1 MQTNII
7 CRRYSTFVF
16 STQWH
21 LLYIYK
27 LRIINNIFWVLAL
40 RALICM
46 KQMMDPAGIA
56 NWSVT
61 YVDWSEGKWHPRSFR
76 AKDVTYERLKNM
88 TVCLSIL
95 HIILTWLSWSL
106 LMSLTSIF
114 LQSIDVSIHITSDEK
129 VPSSL
134 SIWINLHVNCCELFC
149 VCIDLLDYCTILLS
163 ILSYVLKLL
172 HMSSL
177 GRFTY
182 IQLAIAIS
190 WEQIMVNY

>member
-27 LRIINNIFWVLAL
+27 LRIINNIFWVLTL

-61 YVDWSEGKWHPRSFR
+61 Y
-76 AKDVTYERLKNM
+76 ERLKNM

-95 HIILTWLSWSL
+95 HIILTWLRWSL
-106 LMSLTSIF
+106 LMSLTSIL
-114 LQSIDVSIHITSDEK
+114 LQSIDVSNHITSDEK

-134 SIWINLHVNCCELFC
+134 SIWINLHVNCCELFR
-149 VCIDLLDYCTILLS
+149 VCIYLLDYCTILLS

>member
-27 LRIINNIFWVLAL
+27 LRIINNIFWVLTL
-40 RALICM
+40 RALICII
-46 KQMMDPAGIA
+46 QMMDPAGIA

-95 HIILTWLSWSL
+95 HIILTWLRWSL

-114 LQSIDVSIHITSDEK
+114 LQSIDVSNHITSDEK

-134 SIWINLHVNCCELFC
+134 AIWINLHVNCCELFC

-163 ILSYVLKLL
+163 NLSYVLKLF
-172 HMSSL
+172 HMTSL

-182 IQLAIAIS
+182 I
-190 WEQIMVNY
+190 

>member
-1 MQTNII
+1 MLCALCSLEWKKAATVMQTNII

-27 LRIINNIFWVLAL
+27 LRIINNIFWVLTL
-40 RALICM
+40 RALICII
-46 KQMMDPAGIA
+46 QMMDPAGIA

-106 LMSLTSIF
+106 LISLTSIF
-114 LQSIDVSIHITSDEK
+114 SAVD
-129 VPSSL
+129 
-134 SIWINLHVNCCELFC
+134 WCEHPHHQWWEGAFLPCYLNQFAC
-149 VCIDLLDYCTILLS
+149 
-163 ILSYVLKLL
+163 KLL
-172 HMSSL
+172 RIISCLHL
-177 GRFTY
+177 FTGLLY
-182 IQLAIAIS
+182 HFTF
-190 WEQIMVNY
+190 